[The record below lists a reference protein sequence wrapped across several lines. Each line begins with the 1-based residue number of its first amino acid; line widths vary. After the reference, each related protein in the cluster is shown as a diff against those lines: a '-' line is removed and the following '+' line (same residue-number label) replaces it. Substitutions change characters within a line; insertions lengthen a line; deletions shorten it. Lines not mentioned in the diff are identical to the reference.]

1 MKVFGI
7 VLSVLIVVIVV
18 LSIVIHIKSK
28 KIERIEAQNNEYK
41 TAIERINAEV
51 EALKKDINRGN
62 QAAKIY
68 KDLSNDAAQNYKD
81 NIQIIVENPVLSD
94 WLDQP
99 LPDGL
104 YQNDKVCRG
113 ANDQSSVIPY

>member
-1 MKVFGI
+1 M
-7 VLSVLIVVIVV
+7 V
-18 LSIVIHIKSK
+18 LSIVIHLKSK

-41 TAIERINAEV
+41 TAIERINTEV

-113 ANDQSSVIPY
+113 ANNQSSVISD